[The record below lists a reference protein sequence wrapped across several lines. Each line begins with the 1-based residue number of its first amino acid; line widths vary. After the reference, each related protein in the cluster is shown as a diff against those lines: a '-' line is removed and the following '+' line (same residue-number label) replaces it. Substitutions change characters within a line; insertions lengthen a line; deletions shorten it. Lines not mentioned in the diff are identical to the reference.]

1 MIKKYWRHIGL
12 STLIMSIYTT
22 FCAFLYTIILFNYFV
37 MEKVRPSFNNTDFV
51 LFSYQSLI
59 IFCLILVSLIGYF
72 VLLKR
77 MEYLLL
83 LRYDKEFFSLS
94 KWRKFGIGSIHYLVI
109 TINSVLISFGLS
121 KYFLSEIKKYL
132 LNFDDLSSSFLI
144 GIILILFTMLF
155 ISIYNCFKI
164 LTIKDINFVSLEET
178 KLVAKK
184 KEN

>member
-1 MIKKYWRHIGL
+1 MIKKYLRHIGL
-12 STLIMSIYTT
+12 STFIMSVYTT
-22 FCAFLYTIILFNYFV
+22 FCGFLYTIILFNYFV
-37 MEKVRPSFNNTDFV
+37 MEKVKSSFNNTDFI

-59 IFCLILVSLIGYF
+59 IFCLVLVSLIGYF
-72 VLLKR
+72 NLLKR
-77 MEYLLL
+77 MEYFLL

-94 KWRKFGIGSIHYLVI
+94 KWRKFGIGLTHYLVI

-121 KYFLSEIKKYL
+121 KYFLSEIKNHL

-144 GIILILFTMLF
+144 SIILVFFIMLF
-155 ISIYNCFKI
+155 VNIYYCFKI
-164 LTIKDINFVSLEET
+164 FTIEDINFASLGET